1 MQKINFQQLLLE
13 TLMWVRHDKSW
24 SDYRTTTQGIKID
37 NMTYQYRVKQ
47 ILQESNYISRSNRSC
62 IDLIFTSQPNLSG
75 LSFIVWKLQQIL
87 FEKFSW
93 PRMKQLLDVLS
104 MQTQILLRKPLIIL
118 TGKMI
123 LKAVTKN
130 K

>member
-13 TLMWVRHDKSW
+13 TSMSVRHDKSW

-104 MQTQILLRKPLIIL
+104 MQTQIILRKPLIIL

>member
-13 TLMWVRHDKSW
+13 TSMSVRHDKSW

-47 ILQESNYISRSNRSC
+47 ILQESIYISRSNRSC

-104 MQTQILLRKPLIIL
+104 MQTQIILRKPLIIL

>member
-1 MQKINFQQLLLE
+1 
-13 TLMWVRHDKSW
+13 MWVRHDKSW